1 MFARNPA
8 LLLDSSISYLFLV
21 QGVITAFIGVACLA
35 TAVEGQMKVKL
46 KVYQRALLL
55 VASLLMV
62 YTGTLTD
69 IIGLVLVCIVVVTL
83 IIKNKSE
90 KVAE

>member
-1 MFARNPA
+1 MV
-8 LLLDSSISYLFLV
+8 LV

-35 TAVEGQMKVKL
+35 AAVEGQMKGKL
-46 KVYQRALLL
+46 KVYQRVLLL
-55 VASLLMV
+55 IASLLMV

-69 IIGLVLVCIVVVTL
+69 IIGLVLVCIVVVTV